1 MARKEE
7 SLAHGRGN
15 LTRPFDRGG
24 PTVSTL
30 ALTLAPP
37 RSRATARI
45 AYQVACAV
53 GGSLLVAGLAQI
65 SFRLPFTP
73 VPVTGQTLGVLLVG
87 AAYGPGLGATTL
99 VLYLLWGVVGLP
111 VFAPNANGT
120 HDTGLEVLR
129 ATSLTGGYLIGF
141 VAAAG
146 LTGWLS
152 RRGWDRSF
160 GSSIGAML
168 LGSIAI
174 YAIGVPWLYHAL
186 PPTIDG
192 NPVTVDT
199 ALSFGL
205 YPFIIGD
212 TLKLLVAAGLLPIAW
227 RPLERL
233 RPGDGRPDE
242 REPGR

>member
-1 MARKEE
+1 M
-7 SLAHGRGN
+7 
-15 LTRPFDRGG
+15 
-24 PTVSTL
+24 STL

-37 RSRATARI
+37 RSRVAAR
-45 AYQVACAV
+45 AVYQVACAV

-73 VPVTGQTLGVLLVG
+73 VPITGQTLGVILVG
-87 AAYGPGLGATTL
+87 AAYGPVLGAATL
-99 VLYLLWGVVGLP
+99 VLYLLWGLGGLP
-111 VFAPNANGT
+111 VFAPNADGS
-120 HDTGLEVLR
+120 HDTGLQVLR
-129 ATSLTGGYLIGF
+129 AASATGGYLIGF

-160 GSSIGAML
+160 RSSIGAML

-174 YAIGVPWLYHAL
+174 YAVGVPWLYHAL

-192 NPVTVDT
+192 SPVTLDT

-212 TLKLLVAAGLLPIAW
+212 TVKLLVAAGLLPVAW
-227 RPLERL
+227 RLLERL
-233 RPGDGRPDE
+233 RPEGEGRDGTH
-242 REPGR
+242 